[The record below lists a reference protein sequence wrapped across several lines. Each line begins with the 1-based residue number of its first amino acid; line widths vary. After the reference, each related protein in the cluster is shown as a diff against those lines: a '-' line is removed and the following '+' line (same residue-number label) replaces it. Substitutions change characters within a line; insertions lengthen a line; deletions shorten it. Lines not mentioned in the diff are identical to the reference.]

1 LLNFFENG
9 LKESSSFL
17 LNDKQSYGQHKQL
30 KRFVFIGAE
39 VTGVAIVKRVN
50 CSLGFIGI
58 GEKIGKRELASMKI
72 RRRK

>member
-1 LLNFFENG
+1 LLNFFGNG

-17 LNDKQSYGQHKQL
+17 LNDKQSYGHKQL
-30 KRFVFIGAE
+30 KIFVFIGAE

-50 CSLGFIGI
+50 CSLRFIGI
-58 GEKIGKRELASMKI
+58 GEKIDKRELASMKI